1 MSTVEDIQK
10 NLVEK
15 IAQMQFEF
23 EEEKKNFKSEI
34 DKLEKIIQAKN
45 QQLEKHQ
52 IASSWDMADSGSDAL
67 LKDKLEALQKMNE
80 AFQTDI
86 LSKSKEI
93 SNFRK
98 EISDLKDDNYILK
111 QDNSK
116 LSENLEKLKEENKTF
131 KDLSTQYETM
141 KSQFLLIQKQK
152 DSMKEKE
159 DKYKNEI
166 EKRDKE
172 IENLKALNA
181 KLENNNNELL
191 KYVKEMQEKEVQL
204 TKEKEKE
211 KELNEKMKKKE
222 EENKNEIKNLKKES
236 ENKDMNQEEKNKFL
250 TDILCEFLLKLN
262 NSQYFISV
270 FQLLDNCM
278 KHYDELKFFNKMD
291 TLYGCPLNHNLYNF
305 FGSFSSY
312 INIANENVSLSDF
325 LSQKTFRYSEINKN
339 DIEIIKRI
347 SSIKLSKDIS
357 VLELYRKKKEAF
369 FKSVNLTFDLL
380 KNKIINDEDNKKN
393 NMLNDKPDFLRITKP
408 IKELT
413 INFNEINMYKFSVLV
428 DYQIYN
434 ILPKLQKL
442 TIITSEAHLSIL
454 YSLVLNC
461 NNLNSLKIILTSDF
475 FNSSNSSLDIFND
488 TLPILFSY
496 LRNLTE
502 ISYEN
507 ILLSNRKIPDIVNS
521 IKNSSIKKLSFIG
534 CFKSKEDLSLFNNYF
549 YNPNCLSEINL
560 SNHDFNIPTLLSS
573 SLLNYSISKNLTSIS
588 FSSCNLNKED
598 IQYIANYIVES
609 PIMLSCNIGNNP
621 LTPLCCSTFAYCLQ
635 KTKSL
640 EQLIMNNCN
649 INGESLL
656 FLFNGKGSHTLK
668 HININGNDI
677 GDIGLVSIGAFMKN
691 SPKLEIFELK
701 NCGGTDM
708 GFNSIVNTIHLNDKS
723 NIKCIHYEKNEIS
736 AATYEMLKKLNEIFK
751 AKEVTFYLD
760 KIEGEYKIDCVKF
773 I

>member
-1 MSTVEDIQK
+1 MSTVEAIQK

-15 IAQMQFEF
+15 IATMQFEF
-23 EEEKKNFKSEI
+23 EEQKKNFKAEI
-34 DKLEKIIQAKN
+34 EKLEKIIQAKN
-45 QQLEKHQ
+45 QQLDKLQ
-52 IASSWDMADSGSDAL
+52 ITNTWDMAENSDSI
-67 LKDKLEALQKMNE
+67 LKDQLEAVKKMNE

-86 LSKSKEI
+86 QSKSKEI
-93 SNFRK
+93 NNLRN
-98 EISDLKDDNYILK
+98 ENTQLKDENYNLKRDNT
-111 QDNSK
+111 K
-116 LSENLEKLKEENKTF
+116 LSEDLERLKKENKNM
-131 KDLSTQYETM
+131 KDMTTQFETM
-141 KSQFLLIQKQK
+141 KSQYELMRQQKEAI
-152 DSMKEKE
+152 KEKE
-159 DKYKNEI
+159 NKYKNQIEEKDNEI
-166 EKRDKE
+166 EKLIEKNKELENTKNESLKFIKE
-172 IENLKALNA
+172 I
-181 KLENNNNELL
+181 
-191 KYVKEMQEKEVQL
+191 QEKEEQL
-204 TKEKEKE
+204 RKEKEKE
-211 KELNEKMKKKE
+211 KEIIEEMKKKQ
-222 EENKNEIKNLKKES
+222 EENKNEMDTMKKENQ
-236 ENKDMNQEEKNKFL
+236 NKEMDQEEKNKFL

-291 TLYGCPLNHNLYNF
+291 ALYGCPLNHTLYNF

-312 INIANENVSLSDF
+312 INIANQHISLSDF
-325 LSQKTFRYSEINKN
+325 LQQKTFKYSEINKN

-357 VLELYRKKKEAF
+357 VLDLYRKKKETF
-369 FKSVNLTFDLL
+369 FKSVNLTFELL
-380 KNKIINDEDNKKN
+380 KNKILNDEDNKKN
-393 NMLNDKPDFLRITKP
+393 NMLNDKPDFLGITKP
-408 IKELT
+408 IKELV
-413 INFNEINMYKFSVLV
+413 INFNEINMYKFSRLV

-442 TIITSEAHLSIL
+442 TIITSDAQLSIL

-502 ISYEN
+502 FSYEN
-507 ILLSNRKIPDIVNS
+507 IPLSNKKLPDIVNS
-521 IKNSSIKKLSFIG
+521 IKNSSIKKLSFVG

-549 YNPNCLSEINL
+549 YNPNCLTEIDL
-560 SNHDFNIPTLLSS
+560 SKHDFNVPTLLSS
-573 SLLNYSISKNLTSIS
+573 SLLNYSISKNLTSIN

-609 PIMLSCNIGNNP
+609 PIMISCNIGNNA

-656 FLFNGKGSHTLK
+656 FLFNGKGSQTLK

-677 GDIGLVSIGAFMKN
+677 GDIGLVSIGAFIKN
-691 SPKLEIFELK
+691 SPKLEILELK
-701 NCGGTDM
+701 KCGGTDM
-708 GFNSIVNTIHLNDKS
+708 GFNSIVNTIHLNDKNS
-723 NIKCIHYEKNEIS
+723 IKCVHYDKNEIS
-736 AATYEMLKKLNEIFK
+736 LVTFEMLKKLNEIFK

-760 KIEGEYKIDCVKF
+760 KIEGEYNIDCVKF

>member
-15 IAQMQFEF
+15 IASMQFEF
-23 EEEKKNFKSEI
+23 EEQKKSFKSEI
-34 DKLEKIIQAKN
+34 EKLENIIKAKNDEIDKL
-45 QQLEKHQ
+45 Q
-52 IASSWDMADSGSDAL
+52 IGSTWEMAENRDSI
-67 LKDKLEALQKMNE
+67 LKDQLEALQKMNA

-86 LSKSKEI
+86 QTKTIEI
-93 SNFRK
+93 NNFRK
-98 EISDLKDDNYILK
+98 EVTQLRDENYNLK
-111 QDNSK
+111 QDNNTLK
-116 LSENLEKLKEENKTF
+116 EEIEKLKDENKKF
-131 KDLSTQYETM
+131 QNIRTQYETM

-152 DSMKEKE
+152 EVMKEKE
-159 DKYKNEI
+159 DKHKEEI
-166 EKRDKE
+166 DKKDKE
-172 IENLKALNA
+172 INELKELNT
-181 KLENNNNELL
+181 KLENNNNDLL
-191 KYVKEMQEKEVQL
+191 KYVKEVQEKEAEL
-204 TKEKEKE
+204 KKE
-211 KELNEKMKKKE
+211 KELNEKMKKRE
-222 EENKNEIKNLKKES
+222 EENKKEINKMLKES
-236 ENKDMNQEEKNKFL
+236 ENKDMDQEEKNKFL
-250 TDILCEFLLKLN
+250 TDILCEYLLKLN

-291 TLYGCPLNHNLYNF
+291 SLYGCPLNHTLYNF

-312 INIANENVSLSDF
+312 ISIANENVSLSDF
-325 LSQKTFRYSEINKN
+325 LSQKTFKYSEINKN

-357 VLELYRKKKEAF
+357 VLDLYRKKKETF
-369 FKSVNLTFDLL
+369 FKSVSLTFDLL
-380 KNKIINDEDNKKN
+380 KNKIMNDEDNKKN

-408 IKELT
+408 QKELT
-413 INFNEINMYKFSVLV
+413 INFNEINMYKFSSLV
-428 DYQIYN
+428 NYQIYN

-442 TIITSEAHLSIL
+442 YIITSDAQLSIL

-461 NNLNSLKIILTSDF
+461 QNLNSLKIILTSDF

-502 ISYEN
+502 FSFEN
-507 ILLSNRKIPDIVNS
+507 ILLSTKKIPDIVNS

-549 YNPNCLSEINL
+549 YNPNCLTEINL
-560 SNHDFNIPTLLSS
+560 SKHDFNVPTLLSS
-573 SLLNYSISKNLTSIS
+573 SLLNYSISKNLTLIN

-598 IQYIANYIVES
+598 IQYIANYIVQS
-609 PIMLSCNIGNNP
+609 PIILSCNIGNNP
-621 LTPLCCSTFAYCLQ
+621 LTPLSCSTFAYCLQ

-640 EQLIMNNCN
+640 EQLIMNNCG

-656 FLFNGKGSHTLK
+656 FLFNGKGSKTLK
-668 HININGNDI
+668 HINISGNDI

-691 SPKLEIFELK
+691 SPKLEIFELRK
-701 NCGGTDM
+701 CGGTDM

-723 NIKCIHYEKNEIS
+723 KIKCIHYEKNTIS
-736 AATYEMLKKLNEIFK
+736 LVSYEMLKKLNEIFK

-760 KIEGEYKIDCVKF
+760 KIEGEYNIGCVKF